1 MSNDSYKATW
11 VSHSSL
17 SDYLACPRAYFL
29 KNVYKDP
36 KTGHKIQIVSP
47 ALSLGSA
54 VHEVLESLA
63 KLPVEERFKTSLIE
77 KYNQIWDKKYTG
89 KQGGFSSP
97 DQEHDYRARG
107 EEMLRRV
114 MRSPGPLAEKAVR
127 IKPQN
132 DMDLPQY
139 NLSETENI
147 ILCGKI
153 DWLRYDPDT
162 NSVEIID
169 FKTSR
174 SAEAPSSLQ
183 LPIYRLLVE
192 HTQKYAVSGMS
203 YWYLEFNDDLTP
215 HDLPD
220 LDAAEKEI
228 LALARKMKLARSLRK
243 FDCPNGA
250 DGCPH
255 CRQFERILAG
265 EGEFLGTDE
274 TRRDLYYLPWR
285 PATSSSSSNSAAEED
300 FETEE
305 IL

>member
-1 MSNDSYKATW
+1 MTNDPYKATW

-63 KLPVEERFKTSLIE
+63 KLPVEERFKISLIE

-89 KQGGFSSP
+89 KQGGFSSEE
-97 DQEHDYRARG
+97 QERDYRSRG

-114 MRSPGPLAEKAVR
+114 MNHPGPLAEKAVR
-127 IKPQN
+127 IKPP
-132 DMDLPQY
+132 DGMDLPRY
-139 NLSETENI
+139 NLSEPENI

-153 DWLRYDPDT
+153 DWLRYDPDA

-174 SAEAPSSLQ
+174 SEESPSSLQ
-183 LPIYRLLVE
+183 LPIYLLLVK
-192 HTQKYAVSGMS
+192 HTQKYHVAGIS

-220 LDAAEKEI
+220 VEVAEKEI
-228 LALARKMKLARSLRK
+228 LALARKLKLARSLRK
-243 FDCPNGA
+243 FDCLNGH

-274 TRRDLYYLPWR
+274 TRRDLYYLPWK
-285 PATSSSSSNSAAEED
+285 SSKNGAHDEEN